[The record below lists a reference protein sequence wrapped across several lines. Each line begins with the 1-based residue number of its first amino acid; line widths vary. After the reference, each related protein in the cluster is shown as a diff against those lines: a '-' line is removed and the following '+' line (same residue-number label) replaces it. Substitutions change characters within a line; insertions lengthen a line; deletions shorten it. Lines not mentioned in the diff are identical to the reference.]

1 MYLSDFTCSN
11 GNVQAQWW
19 TKPKT
24 TGATKMST
32 SPIIVAYD
40 GSPNADD
47 AVALGNLL
55 AHLTGA
61 PLALAHVYRTPSQ
74 SPREGAGA
82 RGATPQARPPPG
94 RGGAPPG
101 GGVGGPCCPPPRV
114 DPKPHGDGIPPGRP

>member
-1 MYLSDFTCSN
+1 M
-11 GNVQAQWW
+11 
-19 TKPKT
+19 P
-24 TGATKMST
+24 T

-74 SPREGAGA
+74 SPREGAGVA
-82 RGATPQARPPPG
+82 EGRAKLARRAAEEVLSRGAQLVDRDVARLVVSSTTTATG
-94 RGGAPPG
+94 IRTVVTREHAAPS
-101 GGVGGPCCPPPRV
+101 R
-114 DPKPHGDGIPPGRP
+114 R